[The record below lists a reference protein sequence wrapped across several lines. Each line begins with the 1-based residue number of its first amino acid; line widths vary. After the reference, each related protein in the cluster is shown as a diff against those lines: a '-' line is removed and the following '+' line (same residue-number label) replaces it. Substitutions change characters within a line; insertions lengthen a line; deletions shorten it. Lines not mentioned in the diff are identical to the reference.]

1 MYIYTIY
8 IFIVQLEYLTESQF
22 VQLKLLLSQK
32 LYMWN
37 RVWNMKINVG
47 KTKVMHIGKE
57 EKRIGIKLQMVVVD
71 QVDSFK

>member
-32 LYMWN
+32 FIY
-37 RVWNMKINVG
+37 G
-47 KTKVMHIGKE
+47 TEYGT
-57 EKRIGIKLQMVVVD
+57 
-71 QVDSFK
+71 